1 MTGARRRLLD
11 ADLTH
16 APLSCDVDAVVPRND
31 ANAATATSACATS
44 ATTTIAA
51 AAVGL
56 RNIPLYFNEVDA

>member
-1 MTGARRRLLD
+1 M
-11 ADLTH
+11 TH

-51 AAVGL
+51 AVGL